1 MPLDADWLACPAVT
15 ADLARLGPLLLDCAA
30 TDDPAM
36 AALTGHLLAAGGKRL
51 RPALL
56 LLARGDA
63 PAALPADGVAMAAA
77 AAVELIHV
85 ASLYHDDIMD
95 RSPTRRGAPS
105 AQCRWSNG
113 AATLAGTWLFARAQ
127 QLLRPAG
134 PEAIA
139 AAARTAADLCAGQ
152 LREAENA
159 YHLDLAVDEHLGILH
174 DKTATLFILAAELGA
189 AIGGR
194 PAHECAALADYA
206 ASLGLAFQLCDDL
219 LDWTGA
225 ADRLGKATGADLRSG
240 VYNLPLLTAL
250 AADGA
255 DAQALRLILSKRAP
269 DDADLAQVHAIV
281 ATTGVAPVQRRA
293 AALAAQA
300 GAALEALA
308 DGPVRRSLAALA
320 ALSVARQT

>member
-1 MPLDADWLACPAVT
+1 MPPDADWIACPAVA
-15 ADLARLGPLLLDCAA
+15 ADLARLGPLLMASVA
-30 TDDPAM
+30 SDDPDM

-63 PAALPADGVAMAAA
+63 PAALPADATALAAA
-77 AAVELIHV
+77 AAIELIHV

-95 RSPTRRGAPS
+95 RSPTRRGASS

-134 PEAIA
+134 PDAIA
-139 AAARTAADLCAGQ
+139 KAAHSAAELCAGQ

-174 DKTATLFILAAELGA
+174 DKTATLFILAVELGA
-189 AIGGR
+189 AMGAR
-194 PAHECAALADYA
+194 PAPERAALVDYA
-206 ASLGLAFQLCDDL
+206 TSLGLAFQLCDDL

-225 ADRLGKATGADLRSG
+225 ADVLGKATGADLRGG

-250 AADGA
+250 AAEGL
-255 DAQALRLILSKRAP
+255 DAQALRLILSKRTL

-281 ATTGVAPVQRRA
+281 LATGVAPVQRRA

-300 GAALEALA
+300 RTALAALAE
-308 DGPVRRSLAALA
+308 GPVRRSLASLA
-320 ALSVARQT
+320 ALSVARQA